1 MTRHTRDT
9 LVVVSVALAAYFATE
24 ALVPR
29 GSASVGP
36 DMSDSLY
43 FENCSEA
50 REAGEAP
57 IYRGEPG
64 FRDELDR
71 DRDGVACEP
80 YYGR

>member
-1 MTRHTRDT
+1 MTRHARDT
-9 LVVVSVALAAYFATE
+9 LVAASVAFATYFAAN

-29 GSASVGP
+29 VEASAGP

-43 FENCSEA
+43 FANCSDA
-50 REAGEAP
+50 RAAGEAP

-64 FRDELDR
+64 YRDELDR
-71 DRDGVACEP
+71 DGDGVACEP